1 MPTNE
6 LEMFLAA
13 WDREAANTLKLLKA
27 LPAAQYDFRP
37 DPRRPVAG

>member
-13 WDREAANTLKLLKA
+13 WDREAASTREALKA
-27 LPAAQYDFRP
+27 LPSTQIRVP
-37 DPRRPVAG
+37 RGPRRPIR